1 MARQIIGALFMVIA
15 AVVAIHA
22 ILEPLFFAPTA
33 AQPYSPLWDI
43 INPFMALAV
52 VAGAVMSFIRKR
64 AVDEE
69 GGVTWDRLAASV
81 LFYGFVFVGILFFW
95 NWFNILGPGLNAA
108 NTDASA
114 VVWIAIDATLPILA
128 GSLGMRI
135 FKGTGG

>member
-1 MARQIIGALFMVIA
+1 MARQIIGVVLMVIA

-22 ILEPLFFAPTA
+22 IAEPLYHVPTE
-33 AQPYSPLWDI
+33 AQPYSPLWNI

-52 VAGAVMSFIRKR
+52 IVGVVMSFLRKR
-64 AVDEE
+64 GLDEE
-69 GGVTWDRLAASV
+69 GGVTWDRLAAST

-108 NTDASA
+108 NTDAVA
-114 VVWIAIDATLPILA
+114 VVWIAIDAALPILA
-128 GSLGMRI
+128 GSLGMRV